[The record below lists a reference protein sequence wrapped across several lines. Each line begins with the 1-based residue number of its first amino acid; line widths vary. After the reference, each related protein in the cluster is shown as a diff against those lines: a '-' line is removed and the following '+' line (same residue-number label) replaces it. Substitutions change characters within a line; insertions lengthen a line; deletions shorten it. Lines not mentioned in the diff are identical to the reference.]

1 MGRRKTMRA
10 SFMGKALSR
19 ADKLTKDQ
27 LLSLFKE
34 LLVSNERLE
43 AALQSMFDGILV
55 CNLDHVPVLINKT
68 AERIL
73 RIQGGESQA
82 PLWQSIAD
90 EELKDFFYKALTSE
104 ETILGQ
110 EFALQSSSGT
120 RIIAISLSALLSEEK
135 IAGTIIHVED
145 ITEKRKKETQLRRA
159 ESLAALTTLA
169 AGVAHEINNPLG
181 SISIRIQLL
190 EKLLKAPEPD
200 QAAMTKH
207 LGVVKQEMER
217 LKQIVVDFLF
227 AVRPMD
233 VQLLSENP
241 GPVIQEVADLVEPE
255 AERFGI
261 ELSLSIPPNL
271 PRLLMDKRLIKQAL
285 LNLIKNAMAV
295 MPQGGRLGIGVEQAD
310 DELRISVSDTGTGIP
325 EELLTKIFEPYF
337 TTKKSGTG
345 LGLTITFKI
354 IKEHSGDISLESK
367 EGEGS
372 TFTIHLPIP
381 QKEKKLLPS
390 WEDKAALAGSQ
401 AEE

>member
-1 MGRRKTMRA
+1 MRA

-73 RIQGGESQA
+73 RIQGGESQN
-82 PLWQSIAD
+82 PLWQSLAD

-104 ETILGQ
+104 ETVLGQ

-120 RIIAISLSALLSEEK
+120 RIIAISISALVSEDK
-135 IAGTIIHVED
+135 IAGTVIHVED

-190 EKLLKAPEPD
+190 EKLLKASEPD

-207 LGVVKQEMER
+207 LSVVKQEMER

-241 GPVIQEVADLVEPE
+241 GPIIQEVADLVEPE

-261 ELSLSIPPNL
+261 ELNTSIPVNL

-295 MPQGGRLGIGVEQAD
+295 MPQGGKLGIGVEQAE
-310 DELRISVSDTGTGIP
+310 DELRIYVSDTGTGIP
-325 EELLTKIFEPYF
+325 EDLLTKIFEPYF

-354 IKEHSGDISLESK
+354 IKEHSGDISLDSK
-367 EGEGS
+367 VGEGS

>member
-1 MGRRKTMRA
+1 
-10 SFMGKALSR
+10 MGKALSR

-34 LLVSNERLE
+34 LLASNERLE

-73 RIQGGESQA
+73 RIQGGESLA
-82 PLWQSIAD
+82 PLWQSVAD
-90 EELKDFFYKALTSE
+90 EELKDFFYKSLTSE

-120 RIIAISLSALLSEEK
+120 RIIAISLSALLSEDK
-135 IAGTIIHVED
+135 IAGTIIHLED

-190 EKLLKAPEPD
+190 EKLLKSPEAD

-241 GPVIQEVADLVEPE
+241 GPIIQEVADLVEPE

-261 ELSLSIPPNL
+261 ELGISIPPNL
-271 PRLLMDKRLIKQAL
+271 PKILMDKRLIKQAL

-295 MPQGGRLGIGVEQAD
+295 MPRGGKLGIGVEQAE
-310 DELRISVSDTGTGIP
+310 DELRISVSDTGIGIP

-372 TFTIHLPIP
+372 IFTIHLPIP

-390 WEDKAALAGSQ
+390 WEDKASLAGSQ

>member
-1 MGRRKTMRA
+1 
-10 SFMGKALSR
+10 MGKALSR

-73 RIQGGESQA
+73 RIQGGESQN
-82 PLWQSIAD
+82 PLWQSLAD

-104 ETILGQ
+104 ETVLGQ

-120 RIIAISLSALLSEEK
+120 RIIAISISALVSEDK
-135 IAGTIIHVED
+135 IAGTVIHVED

-190 EKLLKAPEPD
+190 EKLLKASEPD

-207 LGVVKQEMER
+207 LSVVKQEMER

-241 GPVIQEVADLVEPE
+241 GPIIQEVADLVEPE

-261 ELSLSIPPNL
+261 ELNTSIPVNL

-295 MPQGGRLGIGVEQAD
+295 MPQGGKLGIGVEQAE
-310 DELRISVSDTGTGIP
+310 DELRIYVSDTGTGIP
-325 EELLTKIFEPYF
+325 EDLLTKIFEPYF

-354 IKEHSGDISLESK
+354 IKEHSGDISLDSK
-367 EGEGS
+367 VGEGS

>member
-1 MGRRKTMRA
+1 MRA

-73 RIQGGESQA
+73 RIQGGESQS

-120 RIIAISLSALLSEEK
+120 RIIAISLSALLSEER

-190 EKLLKAPEPD
+190 EKQLKASKPD

-241 GPVIQEVADLVEPE
+241 GPIIQEVADLVEPE

-261 ELSLSIPPNL
+261 ELNLSIPSDL
-271 PRLLMDKRLIKQAL
+271 PKILMDKRLIKQAL

-295 MPQGGRLGIGVEQAD
+295 MPQGGKLGITAELGQ
-310 DELRISVSDTGTGIP
+310 DELRISISDTGTGIP
-325 EELLTKIFEPYF
+325 EEMLTKIFEPYF

-381 QKEKKLLPS
+381 QKEKKFLPS
-390 WEDKAALAGSQ
+390 WEDKTTQAGSQ